1 MLRIQKGPPPA
12 CIAELHRTPGATW
25 QSVSG
30 EQKDAM
36 RRALLAEQGNLCAYC
51 MGRITNDRARCTVEH
66 WRPRS
71 DPGTDPF
78 HWPDL
83 LAVCDGG
90 SGRPRTEQH
99 CDTYRGDATLTL
111 HPAHPGQDVEEQ
123 VHYILDGRLE
133 CADADA
139 LHLNYWRL
147 RENRRKIQ
155 DAVTALC
162 SGRDATG
169 VRKLLTMWT
178 DRDEQGRRRAYA
190 GVAVEL
196 LRRRLDHLEK
206 KSKRTRGN
214 RDR

>member
-1 MLRIQKGPPPA
+1 MACWPSKGTSAPTAWAGSPTTGRAAPSSTGGPA
-12 CIAELHRTPGATW
+12 AI
-25 QSVSG
+25 
-30 EQKDAM
+30 
-36 RRALLAEQGNLCAYC
+36 
-51 MGRITNDRARCTVEH
+51 
-66 WRPRS
+66 
-71 DPGTDPF
+71 
-78 HWPDL
+78 L

-99 CDTYRGDATLTL
+99 CDAYRGDATLTL

-123 VHYILDGRLE
+123 VHYLFDGRIA
-133 CADADA
+133 CVDADA
-139 LHLNYWRL
+139 LNLNFWRL
-147 RENRRKIQ
+147 RENRKKIQ
-155 DAVTALC
+155 DTVTALC

-169 VRKLLTMWT
+169 VRKLLTMWAG
-178 DRDEQGRRRAYA
+178 RDEQGRRRAYA